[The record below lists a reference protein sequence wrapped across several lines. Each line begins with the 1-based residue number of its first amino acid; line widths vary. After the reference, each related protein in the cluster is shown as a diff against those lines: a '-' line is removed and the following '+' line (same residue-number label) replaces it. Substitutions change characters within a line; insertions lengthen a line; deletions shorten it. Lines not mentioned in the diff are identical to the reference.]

1 LEELSSKSGFKYSSF
16 FVLTNGLDKSF
27 IYTQKNTWDTNIF
40 NKKNN
45 SFGFIFTLSS
55 ILTKENK
62 EFLNEIWSTFLN
74 DTKARS

>member
-1 LEELSSKSGFKYSSF
+1 MIRRFRTSIPACLKFSLEELSSKSGFKHSSF
-16 FVLTNGLDKSF
+16 FALIDGLDKSF

-45 SFGFIFTLSS
+45 SFGFIFILSP

-62 EFLNEIWSTFLN
+62 DF
-74 DTKARS
+74 